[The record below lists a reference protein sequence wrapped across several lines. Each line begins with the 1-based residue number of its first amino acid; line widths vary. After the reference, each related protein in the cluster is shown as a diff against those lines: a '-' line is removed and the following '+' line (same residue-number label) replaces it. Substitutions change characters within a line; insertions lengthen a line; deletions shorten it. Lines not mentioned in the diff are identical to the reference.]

1 MLYLISQKGLR
12 SFKIGHTTDI
22 RRRMRAYRT
31 CMGSTLEVIATMEG
45 TEEEEANWHLYM
57 EYLKFEK
64 LEQSDEWYKIP
75 RGITKNEI
83 KNEGFDFFLRYQ
95 NKI

>member
-12 SFKIGHTTDI
+12 SFKIGQTNDI
-22 RRRMRAYRT
+22 RKRFRVYRT
-31 CMGSTLEVIATMEG
+31 CMGSTFEPIATMEG
-45 TEEEEANWHLYM
+45 TKEDEKNWHFYM

-64 LEQSDEWYKIP
+64 LDQSDEWYKIP
-75 RGITKNEI
+75 RGIAKDEI
-83 KNEGFDFFLRYQ
+83 RNAGFDFFLRYQ